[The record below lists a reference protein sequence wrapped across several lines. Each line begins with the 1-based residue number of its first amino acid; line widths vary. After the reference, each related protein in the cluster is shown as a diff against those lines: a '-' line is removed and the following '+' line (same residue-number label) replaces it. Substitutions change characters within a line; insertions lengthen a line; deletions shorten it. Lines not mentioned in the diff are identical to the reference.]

1 MKSTMIQT
9 IIWFAVAGIWS
20 VNLGMSIFI
29 NHASLVVII
38 LQAVCV
44 LSSLT
49 AAIANFG
56 KYKNEKKK

>member
-1 MKSTMIQT
+1 MKSTIVQT
-9 IIWFAVAGIWS
+9 IMWFTITGIWC

-29 NHASLVVII
+29 NHASLAVII

-49 AAIANFG
+49 AAIANLA